1 MTSMGAQC
9 CQKEF
14 KSFQV
19 LATAATMNMRK
30 KHGKTLSSVVDSR
43 RKFGERH
50 ILRDGLRLRRG
61 VGNQKGSMGP
71 PKFRQN
77 SATCNVQVFRESHKN
92 DAQSSFNFDETCQT
106 KRMVA
111 LNYCS
116 LLRKLKLCKLLKF
129 KEPKSD
135 TRLSEFDWHDL
146 SPIFLAIM
154 MLLHNLK
161 VF

>member
-77 SATCNVQVFRESHKN
+77 SAKV
-92 DAQSSFNFDETCQT
+92 ETIL
-106 KRMVA
+106 KG
-111 LNYCS
+111 S
-116 LLRKLKLCKLLKF
+116 LASVKIQIMGGKVYLR
-129 KEPKSD
+129 
-135 TRLSEFDWHDL
+135 
-146 SPIFLAIM
+146 
-154 MLLHNLK
+154 
-161 VF
+161 

>member
-92 DAQSSFNFDETCQT
+92 DEQSSFNFDETCQVKT
-106 KRMVA
+106 KRMVT
-111 LNYCS
+111 LNYCG

-129 KEPKSD
+129 KERTKI
-135 TRLSEFDWHDL
+135 WH
-146 SPIFLAIM
+146 SFVRIWLAWLISNFFG
-154 MLLHNLK
+154 HNASS
-161 VF
+161 